1 MNNITIEAVIKI
13 IADIKEKH
21 NISDDKFEIFSLAA
35 VLDELKM
42 EDFYNLSILRASND
56 TNDDKF
62 SFQIGLPT
70 NHNTFIRYDNDEKK
84 FVTINDRHG
93 HKNSSHAVHTEKEM
107 EVLKDV
113 YNLFENNVDFNDFKN
128 DFSNNLSKKINKE
141 YLDEIEKLYAKHY
154 DFKKLFFLYHLKQVE
169 TVDEITDK
177 IDKIDIGLDLFRTG
191 LDQIE
196 AIHNS
201 DTTPSD
207 GVHTAVNT
215 KSLDE
220 KIISRH
226 FESVLQFDNLMNR
239 SINHVLTDDDILKI
253 KQLLKSDYV
262 KNNTLSGIVVDDQLT
277 LSEKYFKIVG
287 LFYEELRADFINS
300 LENVTLLK
308 TREQISA
315 NFHIDEIKSRI
326 LEEFPTAFNEK
337 NLRAVKSVEIGEF
350 TDDTAL
356 SGKRYF
362 EYLRSL
368 KPFGIIRG
376 VDIMTNSNFN
386 INHDAFFEESYSKG
400 KLVTLKSVNEVETL
414 YQYTFKEFDVYGVK
428 LLEPK
433 DVYISKECLQSHH
446 GFNDS
451 LRDLIKY
458 AKENQCIL
466 VTSEKIDDNILFT
479 HFGDHL
485 SNYEYENVVF
495 YDRGEAHEKNH
506 LNITL
511 GLQKE
516 FGKKMTFDDHIKIK
530 EYIESK
536 AYIDTDSII
545 EKAKEIINSKKEK
558 KLKINGPS

>member
-1 MNNITIEAVIKI
+1 MSNITIEAVRKT
-13 IADIKEKH
+13 IAEIKEKH
-21 NISDDKFEIFSLAA
+21 NITDDKFEIFALAA

-56 TNDDKF
+56 NNDDKF
-62 SFQIGLPT
+62 AFQIGLPT
-70 NHNTFIRYDNDEKK
+70 NTNTFVRYDNDEKK

-113 YNLFENNVDFNDFKN
+113 YNLFENNADFNDFKN

-141 YLDEIEKLYAKHY
+141 YLEEIEKLYAKHY
-154 DFKKLFFLYHLKQVE
+154 DFKKLFFLYHLKQAE
-169 TVDEITDK
+169 TVDDITDK

-196 AIHNS
+196 SIHNA

-207 GVHTAVNT
+207 GIHTAINT

-226 FESVLQFDNLMNR
+226 FESVLKFDKLMSG
-239 SINHVLTDDDILKI
+239 SINHVLTEDEIVKI
-253 KQLLKSDYV
+253 KQLLQSDYV
-262 KNNTLSGIVVDDQLT
+262 KNNTMSGIVVDDQLK

-287 LFYEELRADFINS
+287 LFYEDLRADFINS

-315 NFHIDEIKSRI
+315 NFHIDEIKSKI
-326 LEEFPTAFNEK
+326 LEDFPTAFNEK
-337 NLRAVKSVEIGEF
+337 NLKAVKSVEIGEF
-350 TDDTAL
+350 TNDTAL

-368 KPFGIIRG
+368 KPFGLIRG
-376 VDIMTNSNFN
+376 VDLMTSNHFN
-386 INHDAFFEESYSKG
+386 INHDAFFEESYSQG

-433 DVYISKECLQSHH
+433 DVYTSKELRHG

-451 LRDLIKY
+451 LDDLIKY

-466 VTSEKIDDNILFT
+466 VTSEDIDDRVLFES
-479 HFGDHL
+479 FGNHL

-495 YDRGEAHEKNH
+495 YDRCEKNEKNH

-536 AYIDTDSII
+536 PYIDTDEIM
-545 EKAKEIINSKKEK
+545 EKAKEIIKSKKEK
-558 KLKINGPS
+558 KLKINGPN

>member
-1 MNNITIEAVIKI
+1 MSNITIESVIKI

-21 NISDDKFEIFSLAA
+21 NITDKKFEIFALAA

-42 EDFYNLSILRASND
+42 EDFYNISILRTSND
-56 TNDDKF
+56 NNSDKF
-62 SFQIGLPT
+62 AFQIGLPT
-70 NHNTFIRYDNDEKK
+70 NTHTFVRYDNDDKK

-93 HKNSSHAVHTEKEM
+93 HKNSSHAVHTDKEM

-113 YNLFENNVDFNDFKN
+113 YNLFENNVEFNDFKN

-141 YLDEIEKLYAKHY
+141 YLEEIEKLYAKHY
-154 DFKKLFFLYHLKQVE
+154 DFKKLFFLYHFKQVE
-169 TVDEITDK
+169 TVDDITDK

-196 AIHNS
+196 SIHNTDS
-201 DTTPSD
+201 TPSD
-207 GVHTAVNT
+207 GIHTAINT

-226 FESVLQFDNLMNR
+226 FESVLQFDKLMSG
-239 SINHVLTDDDILKI
+239 SINHVLTEDNIVKI
-253 KQLLKSDYV
+253 KKLLQSDYV
-262 KNNTLSGIVVDDQLT
+262 KNNTISGIVVDDQLT

-287 LFYEELRADFINS
+287 LFYEELRADFVNS

-308 TREQISA
+308 TREQFSA
-315 NFHIDEIKSRI
+315 NFHIDEIKSKI
-326 LEEFPTAFNEK
+326 LEDFPTAFNEK

-362 EYLRSL
+362 EYLRSI
-368 KPFGIIRG
+368 KPFGLIRG
-376 VDIMTNSNFN
+376 VDLMTGSHFN
-386 INHDAFFEESYSKG
+386 INHDAFFEESYSQG

-433 DVYISKECLQSHH
+433 DVYMSKELGHG

-451 LRDLIKY
+451 LDDLIKY

-466 VTSEKIDDNILFT
+466 VTSEKIDDRLLFES
-479 HFGDHL
+479 FGNHL

-495 YDRGEAHEKNH
+495 YDRCDKQEKNH

-511 GLQKE
+511 GLQKD
-516 FGKKMTFDDHIKIK
+516 FGKKMTFNDHIKIK

-536 AYIDTDSII
+536 TYIDTDELM
-545 EKAKEIINSKKEK
+545 EKAKEIIKSKKEK
-558 KLKINGPS
+558 KSKINGPN